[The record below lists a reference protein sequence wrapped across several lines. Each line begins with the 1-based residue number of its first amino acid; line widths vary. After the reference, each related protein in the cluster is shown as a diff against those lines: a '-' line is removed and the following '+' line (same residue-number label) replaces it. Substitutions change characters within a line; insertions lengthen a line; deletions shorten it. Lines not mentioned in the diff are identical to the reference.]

1 MRNHTITHCGSPGT
15 THHGVRKSNLSFL
28 KRHQPLIVEHPKHVT
43 SGERNTMCGNISR
56 NSGLTGPQK
65 VHVSLFWRMK
75 RHLAKL
81 KAAKATSHGKSTV
94 TGHGESTTG
103 GFEGLLGFFVRCHPA
118 LCSGLVVLCASCFK
132 IARAVEFVWISGWIK
147 LHCWILTVT
156 MS

>member
-1 MRNHTITHCGSPGT
+1 MRIHTIIHCGSPGT

-94 TGHGESTTG
+94 AGHGESTTG
-103 GFEGLLGFFVRCHPA
+103 AKGLRRITCVFGQVPSRPA
-118 LCSGLVVLCASCFK
+118 L
-132 IARAVEFVWISGWIK
+132 GWWFCVQGD
-147 LHCWILTVT
+147 LR
-156 MS
+156 